1 MTNEESAAK
10 LAEVEQRG
18 KSNTHQIEDVKK
30 RQDNLDAL
38 VQSVAELSTEQ
49 RYIKEDVVEIKDS
62 VKALTAVPAKRWDGL
77 VDKLL
82 FGAAGAFIAW
92 IAAGMPGMK

>member
-1 MTNEESAAK
+1 MTNEEIAAK